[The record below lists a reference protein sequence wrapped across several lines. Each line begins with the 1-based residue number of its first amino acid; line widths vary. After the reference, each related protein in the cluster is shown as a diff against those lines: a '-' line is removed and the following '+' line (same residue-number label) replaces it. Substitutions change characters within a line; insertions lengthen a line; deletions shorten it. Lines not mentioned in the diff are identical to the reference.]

1 MASSHRRFKVRFG
14 RRRFAGLLLCVGL
27 LAGGVSLRA
36 QTDDSVDA
44 AAVKGQSAYG
54 VRGEDWQMLQ
64 AMLKFPLE
72 VEINTNGEFTVAGG
86 KVRKLLEGQL
96 LLRDGWIV
104 YPSGSIE
111 PVVDH
116 VGMNAGRVIVVR
128 DGVATPLTDRMT
140 FPNGL
145 GISPDGWADY
155 PSGSHARLADGQLFR
170 MDGSPIPAKDT
181 VTLKGGVVVVEKD
194 GSLIRLVS
202 NQIMGMNDG
211 TKVQGDGFLVK
222 PDGTTIRLYEGET
235 VFVEGRAA
243 RQ

>member
-1 MASSHRRFKVRFG
+1 MLLC
-14 RRRFAGLLLCVGL
+14 AGLLPAVCAVL
-27 LAGGVSLRA
+27 LRA

-64 AMLKFPLE
+64 AVLKLPLE
-72 VEINTNGEFTVAGG
+72 VEVNTNGEFTVAGG
-86 KVRKLLEGQL
+86 KVRKLEEGQL
-96 LLRDGWIV
+96 LRRDGWLV
-104 YPSGSIE
+104 YRDGSIE

-116 VGMNAGRVIVVR
+116 VVMKAGTVMVLR
-128 DGVATPLTDRMT
+128 DGVATTLTERMT

-145 GISPDGWADY
+145 SISPDGWADY

-181 VTLKGGVVVVEKD
+181 VTLKGGVVVVQKD
-194 GSLIRLVS
+194 GSLVRLVS

-211 TKVQGDGFLVK
+211 TRVQGDGYIVQ
-222 PDGTTIRLYEGET
+222 PDGTVVRLYEGET

-243 RQ
+243 RR

>member
-1 MASSHRRFKVRFG
+1 LC
-14 RRRFAGLLLCVGL
+14 AGLLLAVC
-27 LAGGVSLRA
+27 AVSLRA
-36 QTDDSVDA
+36 KGDDLADA
-44 AAVKGQSAYG
+44 AAVKGQSAYS

-64 AMLKFPLE
+64 TVLKFPQE
-72 VEINTNGEFTVAGG
+72 VEVNTNGEFTVAGG
-86 KVRKLLEGQL
+86 KARKLLEGQL
-96 LLRDGWIV
+96 LLHDGWIV
-104 YPSGSIE
+104 YPDGSIE

-116 VGMNAGRVIVVR
+116 VQMKAGRVIVVR
-128 DGVATPLTDRMT
+128 DGVVTTVTAQMT

-145 GISPDGWADY
+145 SISPDGWADY

-181 VTLKGGVVVVEKD
+181 VTLKGGAVVVQKD

-211 TKVQGDGFLVK
+211 TKVQGDGFLVR
-222 PDGTTIRLYEGET
+222 PDGTVIRLYEGET